1 MFFYYNQKDK
11 HQSNNQKVKTLLIKL
26 NHIILN
32 FMLYNRRIMKI
43 KNDMLKIINDLFQ
56 RKML

>member
-11 HQSNNQKVKTLLIKL
+11 HQLNNQKVKILLIKL

-32 FMLYNRRIMKI
+32 FMLYSRRIMKI
-43 KNDMLKIINDLFQ
+43 KNDKLKIINDLFQ
-56 RKML
+56 KKML